1 MPSPPCSNGDGTMT
15 QEKTGVDKKIV
26 RGAQPHCQTCALN
39 ALCLPLSL
47 TDQDMERLDEIIR
60 RGRPIQKGAI
70 LFQQGEP
77 FTSVFAVRTGTLKTY
92 SVAPNGEEQITG
104 FHLASE
110 LVGLAGYDS
119 GTYPLSAKALETTT
133 VCEIPVQQLDALTN
147 EMPELR
153 KQIMRTM
160 SGEIRHDQQ
169 MMMLLSKKSAEE
181 RIASFLLDIST
192 RFARRGF
199 SDTQFRLSMSRV
211 DISNYLGLAVETVSR
226 VFTRFQKN
234 ELIATQGKE
243 ITLLKVTELK
253 ELAGEIE
260 DGEAACVYG
269 HGAASA

>member
-1 MPSPPCSNGDGTMT
+1 MT
-15 QEKTGVDKKIV
+15 QEIKANDKKII

-47 TDQDMERLDEIIR
+47 TDTDMERLDEIIR
-60 RGRPIQKGAI
+60 RGRPIQKGTV

-77 FTSVFAVRTGTLKTY
+77 FTSVFAVRTGTLKTH

-133 VCEIPVQQLDALTN
+133 VCEIPLQQLDNLCS

-192 RFARRGF
+192 RFSRRGF

-243 ITLLKVTELK
+243 VTLIKVHELKV
-253 ELAGEIE
+253 LAGEVSNE
-260 DGEAACVYG
+260 HSCDYADGVA
-269 HGAASA
+269 